1 MCIIMQLKL
10 ILYLKFVV
18 IIKEKISVNSQFN
31 LYIHSKI
38 NIVSIYY
45 NYNSYYDMRLGLF

>member
-1 MCIIMQLKL
+1 MQLKL
-10 ILYLKFVV
+10 IFYLKFVV

-45 NYNSYYDMRLGLF
+45 NYNLYYDMRLGLF